1 MQVHLTSIFALYAGN
16 IGITACEVQLK
27 HSMLVD
33 LASLGVNLAPPRG
46 LFKKSKGPLTTH
58 LDPSSAQAA
67 PPHSQHKQSKPKLA
81 MQLTKMTVGVSN
93 VVVGYQTAVTVAT
106 ADRPEEEDGGSPL
119 TLICT
124 ECITLQELTGEALPT
139 AFRGS
144 VQVNNLGVLHQET
157 SDAPSSLTDPSGQRG
172 SAPHHE
178 VEVLHAGHF
187 SLKVQTVSQGQRTA
201 SLGLH
206 TQQGPDLATV
216 HSLGGSA
223 RPDELAV
230 VSSALP
236 NLAATVSL
244 SGWQS
249 SFHADAVIAMCKA
262 GADFA
267 SVARSTAAKLR
278 SVKAESAHAPA
289 LSMQTPLT
297 QPMEASGMA
306 ATASIQDAQGSVAR
320 QLSSLQRLPVV
331 ALTVQ
336 VSEWKT
342 DVVIADHIV
351 WGVTIP
357 EAQCKLDSRTLVAVQ
372 QQHLH
377 ARLTQEHN
385 QGQESGSSSQG
396 PHDNSLGALG
406 PGSPP
411 VLLSGSSLQSLVA
424 VAESPSLIL
433 RQIGVSLNQKPMLQC
448 GEVEAALDLWPGQS
462 RGAGAGLHSPR
473 RQPSLGGLQTSC
485 LLSLA
490 VHLLC

>member
-1 MQVHLTSIFALYAGN
+1 MLYAGN
-16 IGITACEVQLK
+16 VGITACEVHLK

-33 LASLGVNLAPPRG
+33 LASLGMSLAPPRG
-46 LFKKSKGPLTTH
+46 LFKKSKGPLSTH
-58 LDPSSAQAA
+58 LDPSSTQVA
-67 PPHSQHKQSKPKLA
+67 PQPSKHKQSKPKLA
-81 MQLTKMTVGVSN
+81 VQLTKMTVGVSN

-106 ADRPEEEDGGSPL
+106 VDRPEEDRGSPL

-124 ECITLQELTGEALPT
+124 ECITLQELTGEAFPT

-144 VQVNNLGVLHQET
+144 LQVNNLAVLHQET
-157 SDAPSSLTDPSGQRG
+157 PDAPSSLTDPAGQRG

-178 VEVLHAGHF
+178 VEVLHAGHV
-187 SLKVQTVSQGQRTA
+187 SLQVQTASQGQRTA
-201 SLGLH
+201 SLGSH
-206 TQQGPDLATV
+206 TQHGPDLATV
-216 HSLGGSA
+216 HSLGGSTG
-223 RPDELAV
+223 PDELAV

-249 SFHADAVIAMCKA
+249 SFHADAVIALCKA

-267 SVARSTAAKLR
+267 SVAGSTAAKLR
-278 SVKAESAHAPA
+278 STEAESAHATL
-289 LSMQTPLT
+289 LSMSTPLT
-297 QPMEASGMA
+297 QPVEASGTA
-306 ATASIQDAQGSVAR
+306 ATASMQDAQGSVAR

-377 ARLTQEHN
+377 AQLTQEHN

-424 VAESPSLIL
+424 MAESPSLIL

-462 RGAGAGLHSPR
+462 RGAGAGPHSPR
-473 RQPSLGGLQTSC
+473 RQASLGGLQTSC

-490 VHLLC
+490 VRFLC